1 VVLNHDNWSIFFFLV
16 CNLSGDARIY
26 VSQLALMAWQRY
38 DGSGKAQ
45 RQDRVYFEKY
55 LKIKALALGF

>member
-1 VVLNHDNWSIFFFLV
+1 LV

-55 LKIKALALGF
+55 LNIQAMVLGF